1 VKDKILDSRHY
12 DIGRGSVDICC
23 TNLGA
28 IVRRLFVLL
37 GILVLLAAG
46 CGSDDNDTST
56 TSGST
61 AVDATTP
68 NDPEPVVVPD
78 EPSDVT
84 LTLVTNDAFSGVAYL
99 LDAFTA
105 ETGIGLDLVAG
116 GDAGALVNQAILTKG
131 NPLGDVLYGFDNT
144 FLSRVLDAEI
154 TIPYE
159 SSAAAVIPAEMQLD
173 PTYNVT
179 AVDFGDVCINYDKAW
194 FADNGVAVPEELSDL
209 TSPEY
214 SGLLTVENPA
224 TSSPGLAFMMATIAE
239 FGEDGWLDFWAGL
252 ADNDVDVVS
261 GWDEAYYASFTQ
273 YGGPR
278 PLVVSYASSPPAE
291 VIFAETPIDV
301 APTGVMESS
310 CFRQIEY
317 IAILEGTEH
326 EAEAQ
331 QLIDWWLSDSMQ
343 AELPLNYFV
352 FPVNP
357 ATALPQEFID
367 HTIIPESPHTL
378 DPAAIAANREEWLD
392 EWTSTVLR

>member
-1 VKDKILDSRHY
+1 
-12 DIGRGSVDICC
+12 
-23 TNLGA
+23 
-28 IVRRLFVLL
+28 VRRFLVLL

-46 CGSDDNDTST
+46 CGSDDDDTST
-56 TSGST
+56 TSDST
-61 AVDATTP
+61 AVDDA
-68 NDPEPVVVPD
+68 DDAASDDADDAASDDADDAASDDDDSEPVEAPD
-78 EPSDVT
+78 VPSDVT
-84 LTLVTNDAFSGVAYL
+84 LTLVTNDAFSSVAYL

-144 FLSRVLDAEI
+144 FLSRVLDEEI

-159 SSAAAVIPAEMQLD
+159 SPAAAVVPADMQLD
-173 PTYNVT
+173 PTYSVT

-209 TSPEY
+209 ISPEY
-214 SGLLTVENPA
+214 DGLLTVENPA

-239 FGEDGWLDFWAGL
+239 FGEDGWLDFWSGL

-261 GWDEAYYASFTQ
+261 GWDEAYYASFSQ

-310 CFRQIEY
+310 CFRQIEF
-317 IAILEGTEH
+317 IGILAGTEH

-357 ATALPQEFID
+357 GTPLPQEFID
-367 HTIIPESPHTL
+367 HTIIPDSPHIL
-378 DPAAIAANREEWLD
+378 DPADIAANREEWLD

>member
-1 VKDKILDSRHY
+1 MADTAD
-12 DIGRGSVDICC
+12 DADD
-23 TNLGA
+23 
-28 IVRRLFVLL
+28 
-37 GILVLLAAG
+37 AAA
-46 CGSDDNDTST
+46 DDD
-56 TSGST
+56 
-61 AVDATTP
+61 DA
-68 NDPEPVVVPD
+68 EPVATPD

-84 LTLVTNDAFSGVAYL
+84 LTLVTNDAFSSVAYL

-144 FLSRVLDAEI
+144 FLSRVLDEGI

-159 SSAAAVIPAEMQLD
+159 SPAAAVIPDDMQLD
-173 PTYNVT
+173 PTYSVT

-209 TSPEY
+209 IAPEY
-214 SGLLTVENPA
+214 SGLLAVENPA

-239 FGEDGWLDFWAGL
+239 FGEDGWLDFWSGL

-261 GWDEAYYASFTQ
+261 GWDEAYYASFSQ

-291 VIFAETPIDV
+291 VIYAETPLDV

-310 CFRQIEY
+310 CFRQIEF
-317 IAILEGTEH
+317 IGILAGTEH

-357 ATALPQEFID
+357 GTPLPQEFID
-367 HTIIPESPHTL
+367 HTIIPDSPHIL
-378 DPAAIAANREEWLD
+378 DPADIAANREEWLD